1 MIARKHDLP
10 INLQFV
16 LAVGGVIVKMV
27 HRKLRLSSGTIPS
40 TVWKKPEGFP
50 ASPRVDTRTRMTIQ
64 LPLAAHDAAVAGTML
79 AMGVAARAASA
90 GVAKAGPEK
99 RTAALKAMA
108 ARIRAAAPE
117 ILAANA
123 RDMEAG
129 RTKGLTGAMLDRL
142 ELTTARIEAMA
153 QGVAD
158 VAGIADPI
166 GAVLADW
173 TQPNGLA
180 FSRVR
185 VPIGVIGIIYESRPN
200 VTADAGAL
208 CLRAANAVILR
219 GGSESLNSSRIIA
232 DALRAGLADAGLPP
246 DAIQLVQTSD
256 RAAVG
261 HMLSGLNGCLDVVI
275 PRGGKS
281 LVARVQDEARVPVI
295 GHLEGICHTYIHE
308 KADPA
313 KAEAIIVNA
322 KLRRVGVCGS
332 TETMLIDASIAPTL
346 LPRLA
351 KALEAAGCELRG
363 DDHAR
368 AIYPMTAASIEDW
381 TTEYLAPI
389 LSIAVV
395 DDIDGAIAHI
405 VRYGSQHTESII
417 TEDAAAAER
426 FLAEV
431 DSAIVMHNA
440 STQFADGGEFG
451 MGGEIGIATGRL
463 HARGPVGAEQL
474 TIFKYVVR
482 GTGQTRP

>member
-1 MIARKHDLP
+1 
-10 INLQFV
+10 
-16 LAVGGVIVKMV
+16 
-27 HRKLRLSSGTIPS
+27 
-40 TVWKKPEGFP
+40 
-50 ASPRVDTRTRMTIQ
+50 MTIQ
-64 LPLAAHDAAVAGTML
+64 LPLAANAAALAGTML
-79 AMGVAARAASA
+79 AMGDAARAASA
-90 GVAKAGPEK
+90 AVSNAGPDA

-108 ARIRAAAPE
+108 AKIRATAPE
-117 ILAANA
+117 ILVANA
-123 RDMEAG
+123 TDMEAA
-129 RTKGLTGAMLDRL
+129 RAKGISGAMLDRL
-142 ELTTARIEAMA
+142 ELTPARIEAMA

-158 VAGIADPI
+158 VAGLPDPV
-166 GAVLADW
+166 GTVLATW
-173 TQPNGLA
+173 ERPNGLVM
-180 FSRVR
+180 SRVR
-185 VPIGVIGIIYESRPN
+185 GPIGVIGIIYESRPN

-219 GGSESLNSSRIIA
+219 GGSESLNSSRVIA
-232 DALRAGLADAGLPP
+232 DALRAGLKDAGLPE
-246 DAIQLVQTSD
+246 DAIQLVQTAD

-261 HMLSGLNGCLDVVI
+261 HILTGLNGKLDVVV

-295 GHLEGICHTYIHE
+295 GHLEGLCHTYIHE

-332 TETMLIDASIAPTL
+332 TETMLIDASVAPAL

-351 KALEAAGCELRG
+351 TALEAAGCELRG
-363 DDHAR
+363 DERAR
-368 AIYPMTAASIEDW
+368 AIHPMSAAKVEDW

-395 DDIDGAIAHI
+395 DGIEGAMAHI
-405 VRYGSQHTESII
+405 ARHGSQHTESIV
-417 TEDAAAAER
+417 TEDNAAAER
-426 FLAEV
+426 FLREV

-451 MGGEIGIATGRL
+451 FGGEIGIATGRL

-482 GTGQTRP
+482 GTGQIRP